1 MSVSGVRWPTA
12 TLSMVGRGWTRL
24 MLQAVGADACTSIVS
39 EHGGMAR
46 PLTRALHT
54 MTPARVATKLQV

>member
-1 MSVSGVRWPTA
+1 MSVRGVRWPTA
-12 TLSMVGRGWTRL
+12 TVWMAGRGCTRL
-24 MLQAVGADACTSIVS
+24 TLQAVGADACTSIVS

-46 PLTRALHT
+46 PLMRALHM